1 MNEHPDEKTVDL
13 FIGHVAHGEVDPGGL
28 VYDGAVVGEGLEA
41 LAAVVAAHAAVA
53 DAAEGHVVGGQ
64 VDDGVVDAPAAEGA
78 GVQDLG
84 LGLLAAGEEVEGQ
97 GLFPA
102 VDEAQGLVQVV
113 VGNDGQDGAEDLF
126 AHGLGQALQGVGHQ
140 GGGDPAAVGLRVV
153 PVPAAVENVLVFQEA
168 LQAVVVLMVDDAD
181 KVPVGQGV
189 LAQHLFEL
197 LDEFVHQLVP
207 DLAIDQAVVRGH
219 AGLAGV

>member
-1 MNEHPDEKTVDL
+1 MNEHPDEKIVEL

-28 VYDGAVVGEGLEA
+28 VHDGAVVGEGLEA

-53 DAAEGHVVGGQ
+53 D
-64 VDDGVVDAPAAEGA
+64 AAEGA

-126 AHGLGQALQGVGHQ
+126 AHGLGQALQRVGHQ